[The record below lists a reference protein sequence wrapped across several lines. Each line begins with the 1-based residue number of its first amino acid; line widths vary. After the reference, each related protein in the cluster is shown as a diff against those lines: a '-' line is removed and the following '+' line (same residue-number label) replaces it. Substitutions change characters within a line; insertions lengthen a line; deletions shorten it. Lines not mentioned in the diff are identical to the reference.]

1 MLAGI
6 TLFATVCQMDT
17 LASSVRDVATWVRD
31 MRALLTDAGWLG
43 LGPGMA
49 VTMLRPDDPWSFP
62 LRSPSWPPVVAMEL
76 GLVGLTAHAWLWLML
91 FRRSRQIMDRGWAR
105 AARDALLALFPA
117 MLLLPVAPA
126 LFLFPGALLF
136 FGFTRDAARPQRDRL
151 SPPPVPGLIFK
162 TGAYLLVAGLSC
174 GLMLNI
180 FRFDWI
186 ARESDTITR
195 SFRVAWTAEQQG
207 RYEAARSGWSDA
219 AWRLAVLMLLDEST
233 GVEDSPATAAV
244 RRVGMDRLLATTPGW
259 FSHPDIRDKP
269 PLAWPLLTAAR
280 DAAHFGQARAARAL
294 GHPDEALLFLETV
307 ARSNVNAWPEILV
320 LGGQVL
326 RETGQAET
334 GDAILRLA
342 GELARGLP
350 ALPPWAP
357 AAAISYSRF
366 LASLGLA
373 PPLTPPATP

>member
-1 MLAGI
+1 
-6 TLFATVCQMDT
+6 
-17 LASSVRDVATWVRD
+17 
-31 MRALLTDAGWLG
+31 
-43 LGPGMA
+43 
-49 VTMLRPDDPWSFP
+49 
-62 LRSPSWPPVVAMEL
+62 
-76 GLVGLTAHAWLWLML
+76 
-91 FRRSRQIMDRGWAR
+91 MDRAWAR

-117 MLLLPVAPA
+117 TLLLPVSPA
-126 LFLFPGALLF
+126 LFFFPAALLF
-136 FGFTRDAARPQRDRL
+136 LAFTRDPTRPSRHVL
-151 SPPPVPGLIFK
+151 SSRPATGLVFRV
-162 TGAYLLVAGLSC
+162 GAHLLVAGLSC
-174 GLMLNI
+174 ALVLNV
-180 FRFDWI
+180 FRFGWI
-186 ARESDTITR
+186 VRESDAATGSIR
-195 SFRVAWTAEQQG
+195 AAWSAEQQG
-207 RYEAARSGWSDA
+207 HYEAARSGWSDA
-219 AWRLAVLMLLDEST
+219 AWRLALLTLLDEST
-233 GVEDSPATAAV
+233 VVEDSPATAAA
-244 RRVGMDRLLATTPGW
+244 RQAGMDRLLAETPGW
-259 FSHPDIRDKP
+259 FSHPDIRHKQP
-269 PLAWPLLTAAR
+269 WAWPLLIAAR